1 MLDAMREIAERRE
14 QQRRGAHPLRVR
26 RVPQRNHGASV
37 ADAQR
42 RAVAPRRAALDTG
55 RTAAGANGKSK
66 FPIFGSFLLTPGR
79 PRLPACLQVRPNPG
93 FWRALVAYERELRP
107 GLPPSLPS
115 QGAVLEG
122 WLLMSES
129 PMAGAGAPLWEPR
142 WVEVCTICGAPRGAE
157 ARGVHGG
164 LTGADPFV
172 VYEESQRD
180 ARRSP
185 AFALGGELLVYSS
198 STSFTPLM
206 AIPLSRARLGI
217 DMKGQ
222 WSAGHE
228 CWTLHAPAV
237 GAAALP
243 PMPEEEVQKE
253 DMQEVVH
260 ARPPRVVLFAAASR
274 EESMSWL
281 QACAERGATLE
292 ALALASLDRDCDCE
306 CVRSFLPP
314 DI

>member
-1 MLDAMREIAERRE
+1 
-14 QQRRGAHPLRVR
+14 
-26 RVPQRNHGASV
+26 
-37 ADAQR
+37 
-42 RAVAPRRAALDTG
+42 
-55 RTAAGANGKSK
+55 
-66 FPIFGSFLLTPGR
+66 
-79 PRLPACLQVRPNPG
+79 
-93 FWRALVAYERELRP
+93 
-107 GLPPSLPS
+107 
-115 QGAVLEG
+115 
-122 WLLMSES
+122 MSES

-217 DMKGQ
+217 DLKGQ
-222 WSAGHE
+222 WSARHE

-306 CVRSFLPP
+306 CVRSFHPP